1 MYRFILF
8 IGRVWKEY
16 VGGLVTTRSGEELL
30 DWPKSSFGFPYDIL
44 KKSKQTFWPA
54 HSMAGSLQMGME
66 CKDICAPCDYSLKGI
81 HCKGGS
87 CQSDE
92 TKHVLK
98 MSASLFSQ
106 TPQCLLNQPM

>member
-1 MYRFILF
+1 MGRTLRDTLPALSGLRDGHKYGFILF

-30 DWPKSSFGFPYDIL
+30 GWPKSSFGFPYDIF

-66 CKDICAPCDYSLKGI
+66 CKDICAPCD
-81 HCKGGS
+81 
-87 CQSDE
+87 
-92 TKHVLK
+92 
-98 MSASLFSQ
+98 
-106 TPQCLLNQPM
+106 